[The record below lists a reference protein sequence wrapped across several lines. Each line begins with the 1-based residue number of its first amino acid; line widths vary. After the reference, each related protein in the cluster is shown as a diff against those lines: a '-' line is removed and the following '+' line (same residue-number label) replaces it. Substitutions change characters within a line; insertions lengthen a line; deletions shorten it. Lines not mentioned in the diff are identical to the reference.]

1 MTVQEAIAR
10 RRSIRRFTQ
19 EPVARE
25 ELLELLEAARL
36 SPSSINAQPWRFRLV
51 TDRETIAWLSGPP
64 TSKQRWL
71 ANAPAVIV
79 CCVDQEAYLKDAK
92 ANLHALRD
100 AGMVDDEFHQEVM
113 AKYLGPVEA
122 MPLLVRGAAV
132 MNLAIALSAMMLRA
146 VELGLGTTWV
156 GRVDD
161 AEVRARLGIPDRYS
175 VAALLA
181 VGHPGE
187 NPEPRPRKS
196 LDDLLV

>member
-19 EPVARE
+19 DPVARE

-113 AKYLGPVEA
+113 TKYLGPVEA

-132 MNLAIALSAMMLRA
+132 MNLAIALSAMLLRA
-146 VELGLGTTWV
+146 VELGLGATWV

-161 AEVRARLGIPDRYS
+161 AEVRDRLGIPDRYY

-187 NPEPRPRKS
+187 DPEPRPRKS
-196 LDDLLV
+196 LQDLLV